1 MEQRQQEKER
11 FTKQQR
17 QRPGKSTNLR
27 ETQDEAEDFRRQLKE
42 RSQAIDVASLEERL
56 GSKSVTRSSPQQQDF
71 RHLLRPAKP
80 TDHSRLNSK
89 HKPAGGSVSREQME
103 WQRSQQRRVHEGPS
117 SSPGGGGGGRF
128 DQREQASQVN
138 RRLGYDHHPQRQRE
152 GGDHRPQRQR
162 EGGGRSNGASKTSH
176 KVDNVIQHEDSD
188 DRYYDYETQF

>member
-17 QRPGKSTNLR
+17 QRPGKLTNLR

-42 RSQAIDVASLEERL
+42 RSQAINVASLEERL
-56 GSKSVTRSSPQQQDF
+56 GNKSVMRSSPQQQDF

-80 TDHSRLNSK
+80 TDHSRHDSK
-89 HKPAGGSVSREQME
+89 HKPAGGSGSREQME
-103 WQRSQQRRVHEGPS
+103 WQRSQQRRVHKGPS
-117 SSPGGGGGGRF
+117 SSLGGGGGGGRF

-138 RRLGYDHHPQRQRE
+138 RQLGYDHRPQRQRE
-152 GGDHRPQRQR
+152 GGDHHPQRQR

-176 KVDNVIQHEDSD
+176 KVDIQHEDSD